1 MQKRVIEYL
10 KGKDK
15 TISNTEYQVLF
26 DISRNTASND
36 LTGLVEKGDRNT
48 DRRGKAKYTISAQMM
63 CKKCAKTDEMEKFLY
78 SGLLR
83 ISQELN
89 DEVINYVSISNNLFA
104 SNR

>member
-1 MQKRVIEYL
+1 
-10 KGKDK
+10 
-15 TISNTEYQVLF
+15 
-26 DISRNTASND
+26 
-36 LTGLVEKGDRNT
+36 
-48 DRRGKAKYTISAQMM
+48 MM

-89 DEVINYVSISNNLFA
+89 DEVINYVSVSNNLFA

>member
-36 LTGLVEKGDRNT
+36 LNGLVEKGIAIWT
-48 DRRGKAKYTISAQMM
+48 GEGKRSTRY
-63 CKKCAKTDEMEKFLY
+63 
-78 SGLLR
+78 LLK
-83 ISQELN
+83 
-89 DEVINYVSISNNLFA
+89 
-104 SNR
+104 